1 VTGGSGGRLIALE
14 GIDGCGKSTQARL
27 LAERL
32 GALLTFEPGATPLGG
47 SLRTLLLDPSLPPVT
62 ERAEALLMAA
72 DRAQHVAEVLDPA
85 LGVGRWVVTDRYSA
99 STFAYQG
106 YGRGMD
112 LGELEPLVTW
122 ATGGRRPDLQIL
134 VEVPIAT
141 AASRR
146 AGERRD
152 RFESLGEAF
161 HQRVADGFR
170 QMADA
175 DPDRWVVVDGRPAA
189 DEVGDR
195 IWAEVRSRL
204 GVPAR
209 G

>member
-1 VTGGSGGRLIALE
+1 M
-14 GIDGCGKSTQARL
+14 
-27 LAERL
+27 
-32 GALLTFEPGATPLGG
+32 
-47 SLRTLLLDPSLPPVT
+47 PV
-62 ERAEALLMAA
+62 
-72 DRAQHVAEVLDPA
+72 
-85 LGVGRWVVTDRYSA
+85 
-99 STFAYQG
+99 
-106 YGRGMD
+106 
-112 LGELEPLVTW
+112 
-122 ATGGRRPDLQIL
+122 
-134 VEVPIAT
+134 AT